1 MILITTIATKMA
13 ISFNI
18 LFYGYKIKKPLE
30 TCAPFDSASLSELID
45 LDVPA
50 EQQEPLAK
58 SKLDGSKCVAALAEV
73 RADWKFLLDALLCV
87 ILFSARLL
95 YLGCCRHYFRQLH
108 LI

>member
-73 RADWKFLLDALLCV
+73 RADWKFLLDALCV
-87 ILFSARLL
+87 ILFSAWLL
-95 YLGCCRHYFRQLH
+95 YL
-108 LI
+108 